1 MEQALRELI
10 KAAKGMVAA
19 FCNNCEQA
27 EHDRDC
33 CSCYAKVNLMQN
45 IAAAESSLQN
55 GGWKKWPEEKPE
67 KHDRYLVVDKTVGEF
82 YISIDYWGGKDWIG
96 YGHSVILWQPLP
108 ALPEDQPKGDKR

>member
-55 GGWKKWPEEKPE
+55 GGWKKWPEEKPDGN
-67 KHDRYLVVDKTVGEF
+67 KVVHLVAVRFANGPFRDTDLYVQGGWARYGNAVF
-82 YISIDYWGGKDWIG
+82 
-96 YGHSVILWQPLP
+96 LWQPEP
-108 ALPEDQPKGDKR
+108 PLPEVKL